1 MKRAWRERASCSWP
15 GTVAAGT
22 LALLW
27 GIPTVA
33 MAQSG
38 TSVSGRILDDATS
51 IPVADVEVWIDGVGT
66 RVTAADG
73 SFSFADVPR
82 GSWVLTVRHV
92 AYGAHWQEVEVGEAS
107 QRLTIRI
114 AQEGIRLT
122 PLVVEAMSREARERR
137 GAGRQLNR
145 ISREE
150 IQRYEET
157 ALTLV
162 ELLTAQV
169 PGIRISRSGVV
180 GQPTCVEFRGA
191 RAGNFI
197 RGLGSSDPGCNSP
210 EVYLDG
216 VLVRNPATL
225 YATLPIETI
234 ENIEVVQPSEAGA
247 RFGTG
252 SLWGALVIETRRPG
266 RDPARQR
273 EIYTLGPQRYDWSL
287 EPAPHRT
294 GTVFLGSALGNAA
307 GLAAGVGLAS
317 RCIGFR
323 GRDEDALFTDC
334 SATTTIAVSAAALAL
349 PALGSALG
357 ARLGGRT
364 ERSHGTLGA
373 ALIGAAVVLVPGYTL
388 GIAGQR
394 DETGF
399 MEGLG
404 VVTLT
409 VAVPLVAIVTDRLF
423 RSEREGQ

>member
-1 MKRAWRERASCSWP
+1 MKRTWRERSGRNWP
-15 GTVAAGT
+15 SALAAGA
-22 LALLW
+22 LSLLW
-27 GIPTVA
+27 GFPTA
-33 MAQSG
+33 ILAQPG
-38 TSVSGRILDDATS
+38 TSVSGRILDDATGS
-51 IPVADVEVWIDGVGT
+51 PVADVEVWIDGVGT
-66 RVTAADG
+66 RVTGADG
-73 SFSFADVPR
+73 SFVFPDVPR
-82 GSWVLTVRHV
+82 GNWVLTVRHI

-107 QRLTIRI
+107 RRLTIRI
-114 AQEGIRLT
+114 AEEGIRLT
-122 PLVVEAMSREARERR
+122 PLVVEATSRETRQRR

-150 IQRYEET
+150 IRRYEET
-157 ALTLV
+157 AMSLV

-169 PGIRISRSGVV
+169 PGIRITRSGVV

-191 RAGNFI
+191 RAGNFM

-266 RDPARQR
+266 RDPDRQS
-273 EIYTLGPQRYDWSL
+273 EIYVLGPQRYDWSL

-294 GTVFLGSALGNAA
+294 GMVFLGSALGNVA

-323 GRDEDALFTDC
+323 GRDEDVLFTDC
-334 SATTTIAVSAAALAL
+334 SATATIAVSAAAVAL

-357 ARLGGRT
+357 ARLGGKT
-364 ERSHGTLGA
+364 ERSRGTLGA
-373 ALIGAAVVLVPGYTL
+373 ALIGAAVTLIPGYTL

-404 VVTLT
+404 VVALT

-423 RSEREGQ
+423 RSELEEP